1 MVLRSNK
8 ISLNTSQTEILFF
21 RPKAKTITKH
31 LNFRISG
38 ERIKTILTTV
48 KYLDILLLE
57 NLNWPPH
64 IDAFVT
70 KLSRAAGLLSK
81 VRYYI
86 PKYLLTTILNLQL
99 SYDIYLSSMGSERV
113 QNKENLRITR

>member
-38 ERIKTILTTV
+38 ERIKILTTV

-99 SYDIYLSSMGSERV
+99 SYDIYLSSMGSEQV

>member
-57 NLNWPPH
+57 NLNGPPH

-99 SYDIYLSSMGSERV
+99 SYDLYLSSMGSEQV